1 MKDVTFGKDNLA
13 VTLSMTKT
21 GHRCQLH
28 FWRTD
33 NFSEITHLD
42 YLPIPEEE
50 CCTYALGMDK
60 NFVTVFQRGT
70 TRRIYIVSTKTRTIV
85 EKITD
90 SSIKLVRYEQ
100 GLLIMSYP
108 SFIR

>member
-42 YLPIPEEE
+42 FLPIPE
-50 CCTYALGMDK
+50 